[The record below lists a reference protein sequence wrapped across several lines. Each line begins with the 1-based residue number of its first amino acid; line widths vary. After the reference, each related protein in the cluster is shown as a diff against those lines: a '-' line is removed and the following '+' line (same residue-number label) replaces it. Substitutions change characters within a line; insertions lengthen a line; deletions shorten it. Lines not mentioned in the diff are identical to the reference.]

1 MVIVRDGLNN
11 RYIDSMWVLE
21 AHAEKR
27 REQLEHSIHLTA
39 GNWTVFIAWQTVDDA
54 EIPYTKNDDARAR
67 GAKGGAAR
75 SAALT
80 PEQRT
85 AISSK
90 AARARWN
97 SL

>member
-1 MVIVRDGLNN
+1 MMVRDGLNN

-21 AHAEKR
+21 KHAERR
-27 REQLEHSIHLTA
+27 REQLENSIHLTA

-54 EIPYTKNDDARAR
+54 EIHHTKNDDARAR

-85 AISSK
+85 AIASK
-90 AARARWN
+90 AAHARWEN
-97 SL
+97 A